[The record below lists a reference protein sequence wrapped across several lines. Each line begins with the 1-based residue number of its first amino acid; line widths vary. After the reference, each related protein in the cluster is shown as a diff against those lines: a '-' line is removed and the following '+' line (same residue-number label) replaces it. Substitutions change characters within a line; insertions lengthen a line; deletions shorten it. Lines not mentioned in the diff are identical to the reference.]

1 MLGAML
7 IDHLRLFIVGT
18 DTGIGKTHVCAGLLR
33 ALRARGRSSVAMKP
47 VCSGCEVRED
57 GLIND
62 DIETLRLAGDPSLR
76 SQDLGYYRFA
86 PPIAPHRAAELA
98 GVEIELAP
106 IALRYQEFSRR
117 YQDVLVEGVGG
128 FAVPLSPRA
137 MLADLIAALEL
148 PVVLVV
154 GMRLGCINHA
164 LISAQA
170 IRAAGLPLLGWI
182 ANRVD
187 PAMSEAD
194 ASIAAIAAR
203 IDTPLLGHVGH
214 AAGSSA
220 FDALATA
227 LLTQCG
233 TSATAAG
240 RSHSPS

>member
-18 DTGIGKTHVCAGLLR
+18 DTGVGKTHVCAGLLR

-47 VCSGCEVRED
+47 ICSGCEVRED

-62 DIETLRLAGDPSLR
+62 DIETLRLAGDPNLR
-76 SQDLGYYRFA
+76 AQDLGYYRFA
-86 PPIAPHRAAELA
+86 PAIAPHRAAELA
-98 GVEIELAP
+98 GVDIEIAP
-106 IALRYQEFSRR
+106 IVGRYQELSRR

-128 FAVPLSPRA
+128 FAVPLSARA
-137 MLADLIAALEL
+137 MLADLIAALNL

-154 GMRLGCINHA
+154 GLRLGCINHA

-170 IRAAGLPLLGWI
+170 IRAAGLPLAGWI

-187 PAMSEAD
+187 PAMAEVD
-194 ASIAAIAAR
+194 ASVTAITAR
-203 IDTPLLGHVGH
+203 IETPLLGRVGH
-214 AAGSSA
+214 GASSVA

-233 TSATAAG
+233 TSGTAAG
-240 RSHSPS
+240 RTHTPS